1 MKNSQSRQ
9 YYDNLGHI
17 SRAKNSIIPLL
28 VLPFLFLYRK
38 SKYIVLL
45 SSAIFILLHFNYHSQ
60 VREVIQKHSD
70 NFLSIVFDYKNSP
83 LDVIDNIKKR
93 IYTYWLAAT
102 YNDFLLKENAEL
114 RSKARLVK
122 LLQDE
127 NAFLKQQLRFADQ
140 TVNNFITARMLLSSK
155 SATDHNFML
164 NLGENHGIKT
174 GMAVMNADGLL
185 GRIIAVSPNS
195 ARVLAITDLRSKI
208 PAVLA
213 KSRVNCIVAGDSSFN
228 KLRILYLPEN
238 FIPQDDDYIIT
249 AAQEEHTPYGIKIAD
264 VKVIDGK
271 ITAIPASNWLRGD
284 FVQIVQ

>member
-1 MKNSQSRQ
+1 M
-9 YYDNLGHI
+9 
-17 SRAKNSIIPLL
+17 
-28 VLPFLFLYRK
+28 LPFLFLYRK

-45 SSAIFILLHFNYHSQ
+45 ASAIFILLHFNYHSQ
-60 VREVIQKHSD
+60 MRDTIQKYSD
-70 NFLSIVFDYKNSP
+70 NFLSAAFNYRNSP
-83 LDVIDNIKKR
+83 IDIMNNIKKK

-127 NAFLKQQLRFADQ
+127 NAFLKQQLRFTDQ
-140 TVNNFITARMLLSSK
+140 AVNNFITARMLLSSK

-208 PAVLA
+208 PAILA

-228 KLRILYLPEN
+228 HLKVLYLPEN
-238 FIPQDDDYIIT
+238 FIPQEDDYLIT
-249 AAQEEHTPYGIKIAD
+249 AAQENGVPYGIKIAD
-264 VKVIDGK
+264 IK
-271 ITAIPASNWLRGD
+271 IIGGTVTAIPASNWLRGD
-284 FVQIVQ
+284 FVQIIN